1 MKKKLVSISV
11 IVLVLVLALFV
22 LSACND
28 GRTVVDQELI
38 SNGGFEDFNHNDDRD
53 VYFDEWKV
61 TYSDGIDSPYKR
73 QSIESDEDPYEDH
86 GSGYVILTTG
96 GKEGWVKMSQEI
108 AVDRKAVYLVS
119 VDVWVTSLSPE
130 IDRGV
135 YVTFLENPDYAFL
148 KQKNKTNDWKMTQE
162 FYVRPVNTDYLTLS
176 LSIGS
181 EDEPVTGTA
190 YFDNISVKRV
200 DPSTVPEGSTVYD
213 FRMSQIARY
222 NRDLSGTLF
231 VVFLTLATAAFA
243 VCAYVLVKKAYAKA
257 DVFVN
262 FDGTT
267 FDAPAPSAPAK
278 GKVKGKGTSKNIFK
292 TPSGKWW
299 TNCLFIAGML
309 MLGTFLVRLI
319 FLLSMYGFGGEMN
332 ATVELARW
340 LASNGVNNVYAN
352 ATSVAQSIASQFSG
366 LSSHVD
372 EIATAIGTTSPG
384 TMYIL
389 AIIGAMGQN
398 LTTDG
403 ISVLIRMVGVLA
415 DMAIVGMIYFY
426 GRKYAGDK
434 IAVIIAAVYAVL
446 PVVLVMSGMS
456 NTFVSLLLALM
467 VAAVLLLVEKKY
479 IAMYVVMALAAVL
492 DIRALALAPI
502 AVTYLGYMY
511 YKDDDDL
518 KKFGKNRAVIVFGLI
533 GAFVLAYVLTIPVA
547 VGHFGENAFYGMR
560 MIANQMINNNIFV
573 DNAFGFYGMATLN
586 GRGFNSTASILNLVF
601 ILVLVVYIC
610 SLYFKK
616 RNRQEVLLLASYTLA
631 MVSVFTLKVTY
642 TYLFMTIALGLIYA
656 MVSGEKRVYG
666 IMGGYALLSFICVG
680 LIVKN
685 SGFATIVSDG
695 PIVDFERTGAD
706 FIVFSVLTVLLTLYY
721 SYVVY
726 NITNTGKVADIK
738 PLNKP
743 FGTAV
748 KDAFRSIGDVFKKD

>member
-1 MKKKLVSISV
+1 MKKRFVSIGV
-11 IVLVLVLALFV
+11 IVLVLVLALFA

-28 GRTVVDQELI
+28 GRTAFDTELI
-38 SNGGFEDFNHNDDRD
+38 SNGGFEDFNRNDDGK

-61 TYSDGIDSPYKR
+61 TYSDGIDTPYKR
-73 QSIESDEDPYEDH
+73 QSIESDEDLYEDH

-96 GKEGWVKMSQEI
+96 GEEGWVKMSQEI

-119 VDVWVTSLSPE
+119 VDVYVTSLSPE

-148 KQKNKTNDWKMTQE
+148 KQGKKMGDWKMTLE
-162 FYVRPVNTDYLTLS
+162 FYVRPLNTDYLTLA

-181 EDEPVTGTA
+181 EDEPVTGRA
-190 YFDNISVKRV
+190 CFDNISVKRV

-231 VVFLTLATAAFA
+231 VVFLTLATAAIA
-243 VCAYVLVKKAYAKA
+243 VCAYVLIKKAYAKT

-262 FDGTT
+262 FDGTS
-267 FDAPAPSAPAK
+267 FDAPAPSYAA
-278 GKVKGKGTSKNIFK
+278 GKGKGKARARAVN
-292 TPSGKWW
+292 GKWW
-299 TNCLFIAGML
+299 TNCFFIAGML

-352 ATSVAQSIASQFSG
+352 ASNFANIDVSVMA
-366 LSSHVD
+366 
-372 EIATAIGTTSPG
+372 PG

-389 AIIGAMGQN
+389 AIMGAMGQN

-415 DMAIVGMIYFY
+415 DMALVAMIYFY

-434 IAVIIAAVYAVL
+434 LAVIVAAAYAVL
-446 PVVLVMSGMS
+446 PVALVMSGMS
-456 NTFVSLLLALM
+456 NTFTSLLLALM

-479 IAMYVVMALAAVL
+479 IPMYIVMALATVL
-492 DIRALALAPI
+492 DLRALALAPI

-511 YKDDDDL
+511 YKDADSL

-533 GAFVLAYVLTIPVA
+533 GAVALTYVLTIPVA

-586 GRGFNSTASILNLVF
+586 GQGFNNTASILNLVF

-631 MVSVFTLKVTY
+631 MVAVFTLKVTY
-642 TYLFMTIALGLIYA
+642 TYLFLTIALGLIYA
-656 MVSGEKRVYG
+656 MVSGERRVYG

-685 SGFATIVSDG
+685 SGFAAILSDG
-695 PIVDFERTGAD
+695 LIVDFERTGAD
-706 FIVFSVLTVLLTLYY
+706 FIVFSVFTVLLTLYY

-726 NITNTGKVADIK
+726 NITNTGKVSDVK
-738 PLNKP
+738 PLYKP
-743 FGTAV
+743 LGAAI
-748 KDAFRSIGDVFKKD
+748 KDGFRSVADVFKKD

>member
-1 MKKKLVSISV
+1 MKKRFVSISV

-38 SNGGFEDFNHNDDRD
+38 SNGGFEDFNHNDDGD

-61 TYSDGIDSPYKR
+61 TYSDGIDSPYGRKPV
-73 QSIESDEDPYEDH
+73 SSDSDLYEDH
-86 GSGYVILTTG
+86 GNGYIYLTTG

-119 VDVWVTSLSPE
+119 VDVYVTSLSPK

-148 KQKNKTNDWKMTQE
+148 KQSEKMGDWKMTQE

-200 DPSTVPEGSTVYD
+200 DPSTVPEGTTVYD

-267 FDAPAPSAPAK
+267 FDAPAPSAAAK
-278 GKVKGKGTSKNIFK
+278 GKGKGKGAFKNLFK

-352 ATSVAQSIASQFSG
+352 ASDFANIDVTVMA
-366 LSSHVD
+366 
-372 EIATAIGTTSPG
+372 PG

-533 GAFVLAYVLTIPVA
+533 GAFVLAYILTIPVA

-560 MIANQMINNNIFV
+560 MIANQMINNQIFV

>member
-1 MKKKLVSISV
+1 MKKRFVSIGV
-11 IVLVLVLALFV
+11 IVLVLVLALFA

-28 GRTVVDQELI
+28 GRTAIDTELI
-38 SNGGFEDFNHNDDRD
+38 SNGGFEDFNRNDDGK

-61 TYSDGIDSPYKR
+61 TYSDGIDTPYKR
-73 QSIESDEDPYEDH
+73 QSIESDEDLYEDH

-96 GKEGWVKMSQEI
+96 GEEGWVKMSQEI

-119 VDVWVTSLSPE
+119 VDVYVTSLSPE

-148 KQKNKTNDWKMTQE
+148 KQGKKMGDWKMTLE
-162 FYVRPVNTDYLTLS
+162 FYVRPLNTDYLTLA

-181 EDEPVTGTA
+181 EDEPVTGEA
-190 YFDNISVKRV
+190 YFDNISVMRV
-200 DPSTVPEGSTVYD
+200 DPSAVPEGDTVYD

-222 NRDLSGTLF
+222 NRDLSGILF
-231 VVFLTLATAAFA
+231 VVFLTLATAAIA
-243 VCAYVLVKKAYAKA
+243 VCAYVLIKKAYAKT

-262 FDGTT
+262 FDGTS
-267 FDAPAPSAPAK
+267 FDAPAPSYAA
-278 GKVKGKGTSKNIFK
+278 GKGKGKARARAVN
-292 TPSGKWW
+292 GKWW
-299 TNCLFIAGML
+299 TNCFFIAGML

-340 LASNGVNNVYAN
+340 LAANGVNNVYAN
-352 ATSVAQSIASQFSG
+352 ASNFANIDVSVMA
-366 LSSHVD
+366 
-372 EIATAIGTTSPG
+372 PG

-389 AIIGAMGQN
+389 AIMGAMGQN
-398 LTTDG
+398 LTADG

-415 DMAIVGMIYFY
+415 DMAVVAMIYFY

-434 IAVIIAAVYAVL
+434 LAVIVAAAYAVL
-446 PVVLVMSGMS
+446 PVALVMSGMS
-456 NTFVSLLLALM
+456 NTFTSLLLALM

-479 IAMYVVMALAAVL
+479 IPMYIVMALATVL

-511 YKDDDDL
+511 YKDADSL

-533 GAFVLAYVLTIPVA
+533 GAVALTYVLTIPVA

-586 GRGFNSTASILNLVF
+586 GQGFNNTASILNLVF

-631 MVSVFTLKVTY
+631 MVAVFTLKVTY
-642 TYLFMTIALGLIYA
+642 TYLFLTIALGLIYA
-656 MVSGEKRVYG
+656 MVSGERRVYG

-685 SGFATIVSDG
+685 SGFAAILSDG
-695 PIVDFERTGAD
+695 LIVDFERTGAD
-706 FIVFSVLTVLLTLYY
+706 FIVFSVFTVLLTLYY

-726 NITNTGKVADIK
+726 NITNTGKVSDVK
-738 PLNKP
+738 PLYKP
-743 FGTAV
+743 LGAAI
-748 KDAFRSIGDVFKKD
+748 KDGFRSVADVFKKD

>member
-38 SNGGFEDFNHNDDRD
+38 SNGGFEDFNRNDDD
-53 VYFDEWKV
+53 EVYFDEWKV
-61 TYSDGIDSPYKR
+61 TYSDGIDSPYSR
-73 QSIESDEDPYEDH
+73 QPINSEHPDYEDH
-86 GSGYVILTTG
+86 GSGYVVLTTDG
-96 GKEGWVKMSQEI
+96 ESGWVKMSQEI

-119 VDVWVTSLSPE
+119 VDVWVTSLPPE

-148 KQKNKTNDWKMTQE
+148 KQKNKTDDWQMTLE

-181 EDEPVTGTA
+181 EDEPVTGRA
-190 YFDNISVKRV
+190 CFDNISVKRV

-278 GKVKGKGTSKNIFK
+278 GKVKGKGASKNIFK

-352 ATSVAQSIASQFSG
+352 ASDFANIDVTVMA
-366 LSSHVD
+366 
-372 EIATAIGTTSPG
+372 PG

-533 GAFVLAYVLTIPVA
+533 GAFVLAYILTIPVA

-695 PIVDFERTGAD
+695 LIVDFERTGAD

>member
-1 MKKKLVSISV
+1 M
-11 IVLVLVLALFV
+11 

-38 SNGGFEDFNHNDDRD
+38 SNGGFEDFNRNDDGD

-73 QSIESDEDPYEDH
+73 QSIESDKDLYEDH

-148 KQKNKTNDWKMTQE
+148 KQKKTDDWQMTRE

-200 DPSTVPEGSTVYD
+200 DPSTVPEGTTVYD

-267 FDAPAPSAPAK
+267 FDAPAPSAAAK
-278 GKVKGKGTSKNIFK
+278 GKGKGKAASKNIFK

-340 LASNGVNNVYAN
+340 LASNGVNNV
-352 ATSVAQSIASQFSG
+352 
-366 LSSHVD
+366 
-372 EIATAIGTTSPG
+372 
-384 TMYIL
+384 
-389 AIIGAMGQN
+389 
-398 LTTDG
+398 
-403 ISVLIRMVGVLA
+403 
-415 DMAIVGMIYFY
+415 
-426 GRKYAGDK
+426 
-434 IAVIIAAVYAVL
+434 
-446 PVVLVMSGMS
+446 
-456 NTFVSLLLALM
+456 
-467 VAAVLLLVEKKY
+467 
-479 IAMYVVMALAAVL
+479 
-492 DIRALALAPI
+492 
-502 AVTYLGYMY
+502 
-511 YKDDDDL
+511 
-518 KKFGKNRAVIVFGLI
+518 
-533 GAFVLAYVLTIPVA
+533 
-547 VGHFGENAFYGMR
+547 
-560 MIANQMINNNIFV
+560 
-573 DNAFGFYGMATLN
+573 
-586 GRGFNSTASILNLVF
+586 
-601 ILVLVVYIC
+601 
-610 SLYFKK
+610 
-616 RNRQEVLLLASYTLA
+616 
-631 MVSVFTLKVTY
+631 
-642 TYLFMTIALGLIYA
+642 
-656 MVSGEKRVYG
+656 
-666 IMGGYALLSFICVG
+666 
-680 LIVKN
+680 
-685 SGFATIVSDG
+685 
-695 PIVDFERTGAD
+695 
-706 FIVFSVLTVLLTLYY
+706 
-721 SYVVY
+721 
-726 NITNTGKVADIK
+726 
-738 PLNKP
+738 
-743 FGTAV
+743 
-748 KDAFRSIGDVFKKD
+748 

>member
-38 SNGGFEDFNHNDDRD
+38 SNGDFSGYENTDDGVVLDGWTIGGEWDED
-53 VYFDEWKV
+53 V
-61 TYSDGIDSPYKR
+61 DSPYGR
-73 QSIESDEDPYEDH
+73 QPVSSDSDLYEDH
-86 GSGYVILTTG
+86 GNGYIYLTTDG
-96 GKEGWVKMSQEI
+96 ESGWVYLAQEI

-119 VDVWVTSLSPE
+119 VDVRVPSLAAGGDSTY
-130 IDRGV
+130 RGV
-135 YVTFLENPDYAFL
+135 YVTFLENPDYFFVE
-148 KQKNKTNDWKMTQE
+148 QKSTTDGWVTLS
-162 FYVRPVNTDYLTLS
+162 FYVRPLNTDYLTLA
-176 LSIGS
+176 LSVGA
-181 EDEPVTGTA
+181 EDEQCKGRA
-190 YFDNISVKRV
+190 YFDNVSMMRV
-200 DPSTVPEGSTVYD
+200 DPSTVPEGTTVYD

-267 FDAPAPSAPAK
+267 FDAPAPSAAAK
-278 GKVKGKGTSKNIFK
+278 GKGKGKAASKNIFK

-352 ATSVAQSIASQFSG
+352 ASDFANIDVTVMA
-366 LSSHVD
+366 
-372 EIATAIGTTSPG
+372 PG

-518 KKFGKNRAVIVFGLI
+518 KSSWTTHSV
-533 GAFVLAYVLTIPVA
+533 
-547 VGHFGENAFYGMR
+547 
-560 MIANQMINNNIFV
+560 
-573 DNAFGFYGMATLN
+573 
-586 GRGFNSTASILNLVF
+586 STAWRRSTGAVSTPPHPYSTSCSSWCWWSTSARCTSRSAT
-601 ILVLVVYIC
+601 VRKCC
-610 SLYFKK
+610 SLRPTRWRWCRCSPSK
-616 RNRQEVLLLASYTLA
+616 
-631 MVSVFTLKVTY
+631 
-642 TYLFMTIALGLIYA
+642 
-656 MVSGEKRVYG
+656 
-666 IMGGYALLSFICVG
+666 
-680 LIVKN
+680 
-685 SGFATIVSDG
+685 
-695 PIVDFERTGAD
+695 
-706 FIVFSVLTVLLTLYY
+706 
-721 SYVVY
+721 
-726 NITNTGKVADIK
+726 
-738 PLNKP
+738 
-743 FGTAV
+743 
-748 KDAFRSIGDVFKKD
+748 

>member
-38 SNGGFEDFNHNDDRD
+38 SNGDFSGYENTDDGVVLDGWTIGGEWDED
-53 VYFDEWKV
+53 V
-61 TYSDGIDSPYKR
+61 DSPYGR
-73 QSIESDEDPYEDH
+73 QPVSSDSDLYEDH
-86 GSGYVILTTG
+86 GNGYIYLTTDG
-96 GKEGWVKMSQEI
+96 ESGWVYLAQEI

-119 VDVWVTSLSPE
+119 VDVRVTSLPPG

-148 KQKNKTNDWKMTQE
+148 KQKNKTDDWQMTLE

-181 EDEPVTGTA
+181 EDEPVTGRA
-190 YFDNISVKRV
+190 CFDNISVKRV

-231 VVFLTLATAAFA
+231 VVFLTLATAAIA
-243 VCAYVLVKKAYAKA
+243 VCAYVLIKKAYAKT

-262 FDGTT
+262 FDGTS
-267 FDAPAPSAPAK
+267 FDAPAPSYAA
-278 GKVKGKGTSKNIFK
+278 GKGKGKARARAVN
-292 TPSGKWW
+292 GKWW
-299 TNCLFIAGML
+299 TNCFFIAGML

-352 ATSVAQSIASQFSG
+352 ASNFANIDVSVMA
-366 LSSHVD
+366 
-372 EIATAIGTTSPG
+372 PG

-389 AIIGAMGQN
+389 AIMGAMGQN
-398 LTTDG
+398 LTADG

-415 DMAIVGMIYFY
+415 DMAVVAMIYFY

-434 IAVIIAAVYAVL
+434 LAVIVAAAYAVL
-446 PVVLVMSGMS
+446 PVALVMSGMS
-456 NTFVSLLLALM
+456 NTFTSLLLALM

-479 IAMYVVMALAAVL
+479 IPMYIVMALATVL

-511 YKDDDDL
+511 YKDADSL

-533 GAFVLAYVLTIPVA
+533 GAVALTYVLTIPVA

-586 GRGFNSTASILNLVF
+586 GQGFNNTASILNLVF

-631 MVSVFTLKVTY
+631 MVAVFTLKVTY
-642 TYLFMTIALGLIYA
+642 TYLFLTIALGLIYA
-656 MVSGEKRVYG
+656 MVSGERRVYG

-685 SGFATIVSDG
+685 SGFAAILSDG
-695 PIVDFERTGAD
+695 LIVDFERTGAD
-706 FIVFSVLTVLLTLYY
+706 FIVFSVFTVLLTLYY

-726 NITNTGKVADIK
+726 NITNTGKVSDVK
-738 PLNKP
+738 PLYKP
-743 FGTAV
+743 LGAAI
-748 KDAFRSIGDVFKKD
+748 KDGFRSVADVFKKD

>member
-1 MKKKLVSISV
+1 MKKRFVSIGV

-38 SNGGFEDFNHNDDRD
+38 SNGGFEDFNRNDDGK

-61 TYSDGIDSPYKR
+61 TYSDGIDTPYKR
-73 QSIESDEDPYEDH
+73 RPIESDEDLYEDH

-96 GKEGWVKMSQEI
+96 GEEGWVKMSQEI

-119 VDVWVTSLSPE
+119 VDVYVTSLSPE

-148 KQKNKTNDWKMTQE
+148 KQGKKMGDWKMTLN
-162 FYVRPVNTDYLTLS
+162 FYVRPLNTDYLTLA
-176 LSIGS
+176 LSVGS
-181 EDEPVTGTA
+181 EDEPVTGEA
-190 YFDNISVKRV
+190 YFDNISVMRV
-200 DPSTVPEGSTVYD
+200 DPSAVPEGDTVYD

-231 VVFLTLATAAFA
+231 VVFLTLATAAIA
-243 VCAYVLVKKAYAKA
+243 VCAYVLIKKAYAKT

-262 FDGTT
+262 FDGTS
-267 FDAPAPSAPAK
+267 FDAPAPSYAA
-278 GKVKGKGTSKNIFK
+278 GKGKGKARARAVN
-292 TPSGKWW
+292 GKWW
-299 TNCLFIAGML
+299 TNCFFIAGML

-352 ATSVAQSIASQFSG
+352 ASNFANIDVSVMA
-366 LSSHVD
+366 
-372 EIATAIGTTSPG
+372 PG

-389 AIIGAMGQN
+389 AIMGAMGQN
-398 LTTDG
+398 LTADG

-415 DMAIVGMIYFY
+415 DMALVAMIYFY

-434 IAVIIAAVYAVL
+434 LAVIVAAAYAVL
-446 PVVLVMSGMS
+446 PVALVMSGMS
-456 NTFVSLLLALM
+456 NTFTSLLLALM

-479 IAMYVVMALAAVL
+479 IPMYIVMVLATVL

-511 YKDDDDL
+511 YKDADSL

-533 GAFVLAYVLTIPVA
+533 GAVALTYVLTIPVA

-586 GRGFNSTASILNLVF
+586 GQGFNNTASILNLVF

-631 MVSVFTLKVTY
+631 MVAVFTLKVTY
-642 TYLFMTIALGLIYA
+642 TYLFLTIALGLIYA
-656 MVSGEKRVYG
+656 MVSGERRVYG

-685 SGFATIVSDG
+685 SGFAAILSDG
-695 PIVDFERTGAD
+695 LIVDFERTGAD
-706 FIVFSVLTVLLTLYY
+706 FIVFSVFTVLLTLYY

-726 NITNTGKVADIK
+726 NITNTGKVSDVK
-738 PLNKP
+738 PLYKP
-743 FGTAV
+743 LGAAI
-748 KDAFRSIGDVFKKD
+748 KDGFRSVADVFKKD

>member
-1 MKKKLVSISV
+1 MKKRLVSICV

-38 SNGGFEDFNHNDDRD
+38 SNGDFSEYENTDDGVVLDGWTIGGVWDEDI
-53 VYFDEWKV
+53 E
-61 TYSDGIDSPYKR
+61 SPYEW
-73 QSIESDEDPYEDH
+73 QSVTSDSDLYDKH
-86 GSGYVILTTG
+86 GNGYVILTTDG
-96 GKEGWVKMSQEI
+96 ESGWVYLAQEI

-119 VDVWVTSLSPE
+119 VDVCVPSLAAGGDSTY
-130 IDRGV
+130 RGV
-135 YVTFLENPDYAFL
+135 TVTFLENPDDPFVE
-148 KQKNKTNDWKMTQE
+148 QKSTTDGWVTLS
-162 FYVRPVNTDYLTLS
+162 FYVRPLNTDYLTLA
-176 LSIGS
+176 LSVGA
-181 EDEPVTGTA
+181 EDEQCKGRA
-190 YFDNISVKRV
+190 YFDNVSMMRV

-278 GKVKGKGTSKNIFK
+278 GKVKGKGASKNIFK

-319 FLLSMYGFGGEMN
+319 FLLTMYGFGGEMD

-340 LASNGVNNVYAN
+340 LASHGVGDVYAN
-352 ATSVAQSIASQFSG
+352 ASNFANIDVTVMA
-366 LSSHVD
+366 
-372 EIATAIGTTSPG
+372 PG
-384 TMYIL
+384 VMYIL

-398 LTTDG
+398 LTADG
-403 ISVLIRMVGVLA
+403 VSVLIRMVGVLA
-415 DMAIVGMIYFY
+415 DMAVVAMIYFY

-434 IAVIIAAVYAVL
+434 VSVIAAALYAVL
-446 PVVLVMSGMS
+446 PVALVMSGMS

-479 IAMYVVMALAAVL
+479 LAMYAVMALATVL

-502 AVTYLGYMY
+502 AVTYMGYMY
-511 YKDDDDL
+511 YRDDDSL
-518 KKFGKNRAVIVFGLI
+518 KKFGKNRAVMVFGLI
-533 GAFVLAYVLTIPVA
+533 GAFVAVYLLTLPVA
-547 VGHFGENAFYGMR
+547 VGHLGENAFYGMR
-560 MIANQMINNNIFV
+560 MIANQMINNQIFV

-586 GRGFNSTASILNLVF
+586 GQGFNNTASILNLVF

-616 RNRQEVLLLASYTLA
+616 RNRHEVLLLASYTLA

-642 TYLFMTIALGLIYA
+642 TYLFMTIALGLLYA
-656 MVSGEKRVYG
+656 IISGDKRVFG
-666 IMGGYALLSFICVG
+666 VIGGYAILSFLCVG

-685 SGFATIVSDG
+685 SGFASIVSDG
-695 PIVDFERTGAD
+695 MIVDFERTGAD
-706 FIVFSVLTVLLTLYY
+706 FIVFSVFTVILTLYY

-726 NITNTGKVADIK
+726 NITNTGKIVDIK
-738 PLNKP
+738 PMNKS
-743 FGTAV
+743 FGAAL
-748 KDAFRSIGDVFKKD
+748 KDGFRSVADVFKKD

>member
-1 MKKKLVSISV
+1 MKKRFVSIGV
-11 IVLVLVLALFV
+11 IVLVLVLALFA

-28 GRTVVDQELI
+28 GRTAIDTELI
-38 SNGGFEDFNHNDDRD
+38 SNGGFEDFNRNDDGK

-61 TYSDGIDSPYKR
+61 TYSDGIDTPYKR
-73 QSIESDEDPYEDH
+73 QSIESDEDLYEDH

-96 GKEGWVKMSQEI
+96 GEEGWVKMSQEI

-119 VDVWVTSLSPE
+119 VDVYVTSLSPE

-148 KQKNKTNDWKMTQE
+148 KQGKKMGDWKMTLE
-162 FYVRPVNTDYLTLS
+162 FYVRPLNTDYLTLA

-181 EDEPVTGTA
+181 EDEPVTGEA
-190 YFDNISVKRV
+190 YFDNISVMRV
-200 DPSTVPEGSTVYD
+200 DPSAVPEGDTVYD

-222 NRDLSGTLF
+222 NRDLSGILF
-231 VVFLTLATAAFA
+231 VVFLTLATAAIA
-243 VCAYVLVKKAYAKA
+243 VCAYVLIKKAYAKT

-262 FDGTT
+262 FDGTS
-267 FDAPAPSAPAK
+267 FDAPAPSYAA
-278 GKVKGKGTSKNIFK
+278 GKGKGKARARAVN
-292 TPSGKWW
+292 GKWW
-299 TNCLFIAGML
+299 TNCFFIAGML

-340 LASNGVNNVYAN
+340 LAANGVNNVYAN
-352 ATSVAQSIASQFSG
+352 ASNFANIDVSVMA
-366 LSSHVD
+366 
-372 EIATAIGTTSPG
+372 PG

-389 AIIGAMGQN
+389 AIMGAMGQN
-398 LTTDG
+398 LTADG

-415 DMAIVGMIYFY
+415 DMALVAMIYFY

-434 IAVIIAAVYAVL
+434 LAVIVAAAYAVL
-446 PVVLVMSGMS
+446 PVALVMSGMS
-456 NTFVSLLLALM
+456 NTFTSLLLALM

-479 IAMYVVMALAAVL
+479 IPMYIVMALATVL

-511 YKDDDDL
+511 YKDADSL

-533 GAFVLAYVLTIPVA
+533 GAVALTYVLTIPVA

-586 GRGFNSTASILNLVF
+586 GQGFNNTASILNLVF

-631 MVSVFTLKVTY
+631 MVAVFTLKVTY
-642 TYLFMTIALGLIYA
+642 TYLFLTIALGLIYA
-656 MVSGEKRVYG
+656 MVSGERRVYG

-685 SGFATIVSDG
+685 SGFAAILSDG
-695 PIVDFERTGAD
+695 LIVDFERTGAD
-706 FIVFSVLTVLLTLYY
+706 FIVFSVFTVLLTLYY

-726 NITNTGKVADIK
+726 NITNTGKVSDVK
-738 PLNKP
+738 PLYKP
-743 FGTAV
+743 LGAAI
-748 KDAFRSIGDVFKKD
+748 KDGFRSVADVFKKD

>member
-1 MKKKLVSISV
+1 MKKRFVSIGV
-11 IVLVLVLALFV
+11 IVLVLVLALFA

-28 GRTVVDQELI
+28 GRTAIDTELI
-38 SNGGFEDFNHNDDRD
+38 SNGGFEDFNRNDDGK

-61 TYSDGIDSPYKR
+61 TYSDGIDTPYKR
-73 QSIESDEDPYEDH
+73 QSIESDEDLYEDH

-96 GKEGWVKMSQEI
+96 GEEGWVKMSQEI

-119 VDVWVTSLSPE
+119 VDVYVTSLSPE

-148 KQKNKTNDWKMTQE
+148 KQGKKMGDWKMTLE
-162 FYVRPVNTDYLTLS
+162 FYVRPLNTDYLTLA

-190 YFDNISVKRV
+190 YFDNISVMRV
-200 DPSTVPEGSTVYD
+200 DPSAVPEGDTVYD

-222 NRDLSGTLF
+222 NRDLSGILF
-231 VVFLTLATAAFA
+231 VVFLTLATAAIA
-243 VCAYVLVKKAYAKA
+243 VCAYVLIKKAYAKT

-262 FDGTT
+262 FDGTS
-267 FDAPAPSAPAK
+267 FDAPAPSYAAGK
-278 GKVKGKGTSKNIFK
+278 GKSKARARAVN
-292 TPSGKWW
+292 GKWW
-299 TNCLFIAGML
+299 TNCFFIAGML

-340 LASNGVNNVYAN
+340 LAANGVNNVYAN
-352 ATSVAQSIASQFSG
+352 ASNFANIDVSVMA
-366 LSSHVD
+366 
-372 EIATAIGTTSPG
+372 PG

-389 AIIGAMGQN
+389 AIMGAMGQN
-398 LTTDG
+398 LTADG

-415 DMAIVGMIYFY
+415 DMAVVAMIYFY

-434 IAVIIAAVYAVL
+434 IAVIVAAAYAVL
-446 PVVLVMSGMS
+446 PVALVMSGMS
-456 NTFVSLLLALM
+456 NTFTSLLLALM

-479 IAMYVVMALAAVL
+479 IPMYIVMALATVL
-492 DIRALALAPI
+492 DLRALALAPI

-511 YKDDDDL
+511 YKDADSL

-533 GAFVLAYVLTIPVA
+533 GAVALTYVLTIPVA

-586 GRGFNSTASILNLVF
+586 GQGFNNTASILNLVF

-631 MVSVFTLKVTY
+631 MVAVFTLKVTY
-642 TYLFMTIALGLIYA
+642 TYLFLTIALGLIYA
-656 MVSGEKRVYG
+656 MVSGERRVYG

-685 SGFATIVSDG
+685 SGFAAILSDG
-695 PIVDFERTGAD
+695 LIVDFERTGAD
-706 FIVFSVLTVLLTLYY
+706 FIVFSVFTVLLTLYY
-721 SYVVY
+721 GYVVY
-726 NITNTGKVADIK
+726 NITNTGKVSDVK
-738 PLNKP
+738 PLYKP
-743 FGTAV
+743 LGAAI
-748 KDAFRSIGDVFKKD
+748 KDGFRSVADVFKKD

>member
-1 MKKKLVSISV
+1 MKKRFVSIGV
-11 IVLVLVLALFV
+11 IVLVLVLALFA

-28 GRTVVDQELI
+28 GRTAFDTELI
-38 SNGGFEDFNHNDDRD
+38 SNGGFEDFNRNDDD
-53 VYFDEWKV
+53 EVYFDEWKV
-61 TYSDGIDSPYKR
+61 TYSDGIDSPYER
-73 QSIESDEDPYEDH
+73 QSIESDDDRYEDH

-96 GKEGWVKMSQEI
+96 GEDGWVKMSQEI

-119 VDVWVTSLSPE
+119 VDVYVTSLSPE

-148 KQKNKTNDWKMTQE
+148 KQGKKMGDWKMTLN

-181 EDEPVTGTA
+181 EDEPVTGRA
-190 YFDNISVKRV
+190 CFDNISVKRV

-222 NRDLSGTLF
+222 NRDLSGILF

-243 VCAYVLVKKAYAKA
+243 VCAYVLIKKAYAKT

-262 FDGTT
+262 FDGTS
-267 FDAPAPSAPAK
+267 FDDPAPSYAA
-278 GKVKGKGTSKNIFK
+278 GKGKGKARARAVN
-292 TPSGKWW
+292 GKWW
-299 TNCLFIAGML
+299 TNCFFIAGML

-340 LASNGVNNVYAN
+340 LAANGVNNVYAN
-352 ATSVAQSIASQFSG
+352 ASNFANIDVSVMA
-366 LSSHVD
+366 
-372 EIATAIGTTSPG
+372 PG

-389 AIIGAMGQN
+389 AIMGAMGQN
-398 LTTDG
+398 LTADG

-415 DMAIVGMIYFY
+415 DMALVAMIYFY

-434 IAVIIAAVYAVL
+434 LAVIVAAAYAVL
-446 PVVLVMSGMS
+446 PVALVMSGMS
-456 NTFVSLLLALM
+456 NTFTSLLLALM

-479 IAMYVVMALAAVL
+479 IPMYIVMALATVL

-511 YKDDDDL
+511 YKDADSL

-533 GAFVLAYVLTIPVA
+533 GAVALTYVLTIPVA

-586 GRGFNSTASILNLVF
+586 GQGFNNTASILNLVF

-631 MVSVFTLKVTY
+631 MVAVFTLKVTY
-642 TYLFMTIALGLIYA
+642 TYLFLTIALGLIYA
-656 MVSGEKRVYG
+656 MVSGERRVYG

-685 SGFATIVSDG
+685 SGFAAILSDG
-695 PIVDFERTGAD
+695 LIVDFERTGAD
-706 FIVFSVLTVLLTLYY
+706 FIVFSVFTVLLTLYY

-726 NITNTGKVADIK
+726 NITNTGKVSDVK
-738 PLNKP
+738 PLYKP
-743 FGTAV
+743 LGAAI
-748 KDAFRSIGDVFKKD
+748 KDGFRSVADVFKKD

>member
-1 MKKKLVSISV
+1 MKKRFVSIGV
-11 IVLVLVLALFV
+11 IVLVLVLALFA

-38 SNGGFEDFNHNDDRD
+38 SNGGFEDFNRNDDGK

-61 TYSDGIDSPYKR
+61 TYSDGIDTPYKR
-73 QSIESDEDPYEDH
+73 RPIESDEDLYEDH

-96 GKEGWVKMSQEI
+96 GEEGWVKMSQEI

-119 VDVWVTSLSPE
+119 VDVYVTSLSPE

-148 KQKNKTNDWKMTQE
+148 KQGKKMGDWKMTLN
-162 FYVRPVNTDYLTLS
+162 FYVRPLNTDYLTLA
-176 LSIGS
+176 LSVGS
-181 EDEPVTGTA
+181 EDEPVTGEA
-190 YFDNISVKRV
+190 YFDNISVMRV
-200 DPSTVPEGSTVYD
+200 DPSAVPEGDTVYD

-231 VVFLTLATAAFA
+231 VVFLTLATAAIA
-243 VCAYVLVKKAYAKA
+243 VCAYVLIKKAYAKT

-262 FDGTT
+262 FDGTS
-267 FDAPAPSAPAK
+267 FDAPAPSYAA
-278 GKVKGKGTSKNIFK
+278 GKGKGKARARAVN
-292 TPSGKWW
+292 GKWW
-299 TNCLFIAGML
+299 TNCFFIAGML

-352 ATSVAQSIASQFSG
+352 ASNFANIDVSVMA
-366 LSSHVD
+366 
-372 EIATAIGTTSPG
+372 PG

-389 AIIGAMGQN
+389 AIMGAMGQN
-398 LTTDG
+398 LTADG

-415 DMAIVGMIYFY
+415 DMALVAMIYFY

-434 IAVIIAAVYAVL
+434 LAVIVAAAYAVL
-446 PVVLVMSGMS
+446 PVALVMSGMS
-456 NTFVSLLLALM
+456 NTFTSLLLALM

-479 IAMYVVMALAAVL
+479 IPMYIVMVLATVL

-511 YKDDDDL
+511 YKDADSL

-533 GAFVLAYVLTIPVA
+533 GAVALTYVLTIPVA

-586 GRGFNSTASILNLVF
+586 GQGFNNTASILNLVF

-631 MVSVFTLKVTY
+631 MVAVFTLKVTY
-642 TYLFMTIALGLIYA
+642 TYLFLTIALGLIYA
-656 MVSGEKRVYG
+656 MVSGERRVYG

-685 SGFATIVSDG
+685 SGFAAILSDG
-695 PIVDFERTGAD
+695 LIVDFERTGAD
-706 FIVFSVLTVLLTLYY
+706 FIVFSVFTVLLTLYY

-726 NITNTGKVADIK
+726 NITNTGKVSDVK
-738 PLNKP
+738 PLYKP
-743 FGTAV
+743 LGAAI
-748 KDAFRSIGDVFKKD
+748 KDGFRSVADVFKKD

>member
-1 MKKKLVSISV
+1 MKKRIVSICV

-28 GRTVVDQELI
+28 GRTVADTELV
-38 SNGGFEDFNHNDDRD
+38 SNGGFES
-53 VYFDEWKV
+53 YESASGGV
-61 TYSDGIDSPYKR
+61 TLDGWSISYSDGIDAPYSR
-73 QSIESDEDPYEDH
+73 QPVNSDSSLYEDH
-86 GSGYVILTTG
+86 GTGYVILTTDG
-96 GKEGWVKMSQEI
+96 DSGWVYLSQEI
-108 AVDRKAVYLVS
+108 AVDRNAIYLVS
-119 VDVWVTSLSPE
+119 VDVRVTALSKG
-130 IDRGV
+130 DNDTYRGA
-135 YVTFLENPDYAFL
+135 YVTFLENTDYFFVEENA
-148 KQKNKTNDWKMTQE
+148 TTDDWVTLT
-162 FYVRPVNTDYLTLS
+162 FYVRPLNTDYLT
-176 LSIGS
+176 
-181 EDEPVTGTA
+181 VTLALGADGEECEGTA
-190 YFDNISVKRV
+190 YFDNVSMMRVEESSVA
-200 DPSTVPEGSTVYD
+200 SGSTVYD

-231 VVFLTLATAAFA
+231 VVFLTLATAAIA
-243 VCAYVLVKKAYAKA
+243 VCAYVLIKKAYAKT

-262 FDGTT
+262 FDGTS
-267 FDAPAPSAPAK
+267 FDAPAPSYAA
-278 GKVKGKGTSKNIFK
+278 GKGKGKARARAVNS
-292 TPSGKWW
+292 KWW
-299 TNCLFIAGML
+299 TNCFFIAGML

-352 ATSVAQSIASQFSG
+352 ASNFANIDVSVMA
-366 LSSHVD
+366 
-372 EIATAIGTTSPG
+372 PG

-389 AIIGAMGQN
+389 AIMGAMGQN

-415 DMAIVGMIYFY
+415 DMAVVAMIYFY

-434 IAVIIAAVYAVL
+434 LAVIVAAAYAVL
-446 PVVLVMSGMS
+446 PVCLVMSGMS
-456 NTFVSLLLALM
+456 NTFTSLLLALM

-479 IAMYVVMALAAVL
+479 IPMYIVMALATVL

-511 YKDDDDL
+511 YKDADSL

-533 GAFVLAYVLTIPVA
+533 GAVALTYVLTIPVA

-586 GRGFNSTASILNLVF
+586 GQGFNNTASILNLVF

-631 MVSVFTLKVTY
+631 MVAVFTLKVTY
-642 TYLFMTIALGLIYA
+642 TYLFLTIALGLIYA
-656 MVSGEKRVYG
+656 MVSGERRVYG

-685 SGFATIVSDG
+685 SGFAAILSDG
-695 PIVDFERTGAD
+695 LIVDFERTGAD
-706 FIVFSVLTVLLTLYY
+706 FIVFSVFTVLLTLYY

-726 NITNTGKVADIK
+726 NITNTGKVSDVK
-738 PLNKP
+738 PLYKP
-743 FGTAV
+743 LGAAI
-748 KDAFRSIGDVFKKD
+748 KDGFRSVADVFKKD

>member
-1 MKKKLVSISV
+1 MKKRFVSIGV
-11 IVLVLVLALFV
+11 IVLVLVLALFA

-28 GRTVVDQELI
+28 GRTAIDTELI
-38 SNGGFEDFNHNDDRD
+38 SNGGFEDFNRNDDGK

-61 TYSDGIDSPYKR
+61 TYSDGIDTSYKR
-73 QSIESDEDPYEDH
+73 QSIESDEDLYEDH

-96 GKEGWVKMSQEI
+96 GEEGWVKMSQEI

-119 VDVWVTSLSPE
+119 VDVYVTSLSPE

-148 KQKNKTNDWKMTQE
+148 KQGKKMGDWKMTLE
-162 FYVRPVNTDYLTLS
+162 FYVRPLNTDYLTLA

-181 EDEPVTGTA
+181 EDDPVTGTA
-190 YFDNISVKRV
+190 YFDNISVMRV
-200 DPSTVPEGSTVYD
+200 DPSAIPEGDTVYD

-222 NRDLSGTLF
+222 NRDLSGILF
-231 VVFLTLATAAFA
+231 VVFLTLATAAIA
-243 VCAYVLVKKAYAKA
+243 VCAYVLIKKAYAKT

-262 FDGTT
+262 FDGTS
-267 FDAPAPSAPAK
+267 FDAPAPSYAA
-278 GKVKGKGTSKNIFK
+278 GKGKGKARARAVN
-292 TPSGKWW
+292 GKWW
-299 TNCLFIAGML
+299 TNCFFIAGML

-340 LASNGVNNVYAN
+340 LAANGVNNVYAN
-352 ATSVAQSIASQFSG
+352 ASNFANIDVSVMA
-366 LSSHVD
+366 
-372 EIATAIGTTSPG
+372 PG

-389 AIIGAMGQN
+389 AIMGAMGQN
-398 LTTDG
+398 LTADG

-415 DMAIVGMIYFY
+415 DMALVAMIYFY

-434 IAVIIAAVYAVL
+434 LAVIVAAAYAVL
-446 PVVLVMSGMS
+446 PVALVMSGMS
-456 NTFVSLLLALM
+456 NTFTSLLLALM

-479 IAMYVVMALAAVL
+479 IPMYIVMALATVL
-492 DIRALALAPI
+492 DLRALALAPI

-511 YKDDDDL
+511 YKDADSL

-533 GAFVLAYVLTIPVA
+533 GAVALTYVLTIPVA

-586 GRGFNSTASILNLVF
+586 GQGFNNTASILNLVF

-631 MVSVFTLKVTY
+631 MVAVFTLKVTY
-642 TYLFMTIALGLIYA
+642 TYLFLTIALGLIYA
-656 MVSGEKRVYG
+656 MVSGERRVYG

-685 SGFATIVSDG
+685 SGFAAILSDG
-695 PIVDFERTGAD
+695 LIVDFERTGAD
-706 FIVFSVLTVLLTLYY
+706 FIVFSVFTVLLTLYY

-726 NITNTGKVADIK
+726 NITNTGKVSDVK
-738 PLNKP
+738 PLYKP
-743 FGTAV
+743 LGAAI
-748 KDAFRSIGDVFKKD
+748 KDGFRSVADVFKKD

>member
-1 MKKKLVSISV
+1 MKKRFVSIGV
-11 IVLVLVLALFV
+11 IVLVLVLALFA

-28 GRTVVDQELI
+28 GRTAIDTELI
-38 SNGGFEDFNHNDDRD
+38 SNGGFEDFNRNDDGK

-61 TYSDGIDSPYKR
+61 TYSDGIDTPYKR
-73 QSIESDEDPYEDH
+73 QSIESDEDLYEDH

-96 GKEGWVKMSQEI
+96 GEEGWVKMSQEI

-119 VDVWVTSLSPE
+119 VDVYVTSLSPE

-148 KQKNKTNDWKMTQE
+148 KQGKKMGDWKMTLE
-162 FYVRPVNTDYLTLS
+162 FYVRPLNTDYLTLA

-181 EDEPVTGTA
+181 EDDPVTGTA
-190 YFDNISVKRV
+190 YFDNISVMRV
-200 DPSTVPEGSTVYD
+200 DPSAVPEGDTVYD

-222 NRDLSGTLF
+222 NRDLSGILF
-231 VVFLTLATAAFA
+231 VVFLTLATAAIA
-243 VCAYVLVKKAYAKA
+243 VCAYVLIKKAYAKT

-262 FDGTT
+262 FDGTS
-267 FDAPAPSAPAK
+267 FDAPAPSYAA
-278 GKVKGKGTSKNIFK
+278 GKGKGKARARAVN
-292 TPSGKWW
+292 GKWW
-299 TNCLFIAGML
+299 TNCFFIAGML

-340 LASNGVNNVYAN
+340 LAANGVNNVYAN
-352 ATSVAQSIASQFSG
+352 ASNFANIDVSVMA
-366 LSSHVD
+366 
-372 EIATAIGTTSPG
+372 PG

-389 AIIGAMGQN
+389 AIMGAMGQN
-398 LTTDG
+398 LTADG

-415 DMAIVGMIYFY
+415 DMALVAMIYFY

-434 IAVIIAAVYAVL
+434 LAVIVAAAYAVL
-446 PVVLVMSGMS
+446 PVCLVMSGMS
-456 NTFVSLLLALM
+456 NTFTSLLLALM

-479 IAMYVVMALAAVL
+479 IPMYIVMALATVL
-492 DIRALALAPI
+492 DLRALALAPI

-511 YKDDDDL
+511 YKDADSL

-533 GAFVLAYVLTIPVA
+533 GAVALTYVLTIPVA

-586 GRGFNSTASILNLVF
+586 GQGFNNTASILNLVF

-631 MVSVFTLKVTY
+631 MVAVFTLKVTY
-642 TYLFMTIALGLIYA
+642 TYLFLTIALGLIYA
-656 MVSGEKRVYG
+656 MVSGERRVYG

-685 SGFATIVSDG
+685 SGFAAILSDG
-695 PIVDFERTGAD
+695 LIVDFERTGAD
-706 FIVFSVLTVLLTLYY
+706 FIVFSVFTVLLTLYY

-726 NITNTGKVADIK
+726 NITNTGKVSDVK
-738 PLNKP
+738 PLYKP
-743 FGTAV
+743 LGAAI
-748 KDAFRSIGDVFKKD
+748 KDGFRSIADVFKKD

>member
-1 MKKKLVSISV
+1 MKKRFVSIGV
-11 IVLVLVLALFV
+11 IVLVLVLALFA

-28 GRTVVDQELI
+28 GRTAFDTEL
-38 SNGGFEDFNHNDDRD
+38 SVNGGFEDFNRNDDGK

-61 TYSDGIDSPYKR
+61 TYSDGIDAPYERRPIK
-73 QSIESDEDPYEDH
+73 SDEDLYEEH

-96 GKEGWVKMSQEI
+96 GEEGWVKMSQEI
-108 AVDRKAVYLVS
+108 AVDRKAVYHIT
-119 VDVWVTSLSPE
+119 VDVNVTSLSQGAE
-130 IDRGV
+130 RGV
-135 YVTFLENPDYAFL
+135 YVTFLENPDYSFE
-148 KQKNKTNDWKMTQE
+148 KQKSATDGWVTLE
-162 FYVRPVNTDYLTLS
+162 FYVRPLNTDYLTLA
-176 LSIGS
+176 LSVGS
-181 EDEPVTGTA
+181 EDDPVTGKA
-190 YFDNISVKRV
+190 YFDNISVMRV
-200 DPSTVPEGSTVYD
+200 DPSSVPDGTTVYD

-267 FDAPAPSAPAK
+267 FDASAPSAPAK
-278 GKVKGKGTSKNIFK
+278 GKVKSKGASKNIFK

-340 LASNGVNNVYAN
+340 LAANGVNNVYAN
-352 ATSVAQSIASQFSG
+352 ASNFANIDVSVMA
-366 LSSHVD
+366 
-372 EIATAIGTTSPG
+372 PG

-389 AIIGAMGQN
+389 AIMGAMGQN
-398 LTTDG
+398 LTADG

-415 DMAIVGMIYFY
+415 DMALVAMIYFY

-434 IAVIIAAVYAVL
+434 LAVIVAAAYAVL
-446 PVVLVMSGMS
+446 PVALVMSGMS
-456 NTFVSLLLALM
+456 NTFTSLLLALM

-479 IAMYVVMALAAVL
+479 IPMYIVMALATVL

-511 YKDDDDL
+511 YKDADSL

-586 GRGFNSTASILNLVF
+586 GQGFNNTASILNLVF

-631 MVSVFTLKVTY
+631 MVAVFTLKVTY
-642 TYLFMTIALGLIYA
+642 TYLFLTIALGLIYA
-656 MVSGEKRVYG
+656 MVSGERRVYG